1 MGMPVLTRC
10 RFENLPILAVLDRH
24 CFEDPLP
31 GDDLCSYLYDGK
43 TEDESGCFF
52 FETDRGTTERP
63 IALLLSKYD
72 SDGRLEPVGFLLLV
86 LRDELGVIER
96 IGIRQEH
103 RQKGLARKAL
113 DSIRTASRALG
124 VTLWS
129 AEVPETDI
137 PAQDFF
143 RNIGFLNTCP
153 TSDYLIDQS
162 ESQSVVLWRRAD

>member
-1 MGMPVLTRC
+1 MPVITRC
-10 RFENLPILAVLDRH
+10 RFENLPILAVLDRE

-31 GDDLCSYLYDGK
+31 ADDLCSYLDGAG
-43 TEDESGCFF
+43 DESGCFF
-52 FETDRGTTERP
+52 FETDRGTTERQ
-63 IALLLSKYD
+63 IALLLSEYD
-72 SDGRLEPVGFLLLV
+72 SDDRLEPVGFLLLV

-103 RQKGLARKAL
+103 RQKGLATKAL

-129 AEVPETDI
+129 AEVPEADI

-153 TSDYLIDQS
+153 TSDYLLDQQ
-162 ESQSVVLWRRAD
+162 ESQRVILWRRTD